1 MARSANQKLKCLY
14 LRQFLLQ
21 NTDEE
26 HPATIPQMVEY
37 LARHDIPAERKS
49 LYDDIDAL
57 RQWGL
62 DVEYR
67 KAQNGGY
74 YVASRDFQLPEL
86 KLLVDAVQSSKFLS
100 LRKSNELISKL
111 EKLASRYE
119 AQALRRQ
126 VYVTHRVKNMNES
139 IYYNV
144 DALHSAIAAGS
155 RITFR
160 YFDWD
165 TTGKKSYRHGG
176 KRYQVSPWALLWDDE
191 NYYLVGYDTEHG
203 ERRHYRV
210 DKMESITQTGE
221 KRLGQAL
228 FAGFDPAE
236 YSRKVF
242 GMYGGEPQRITLQF
256 TNDKNSMANIVFD
269 RFGRDQ
275 VLIPAP
281 SGFIVTVE
289 VVPSPQFFA
298 WLTGLGPSVKI
309 LSPQPVAEQFRA
321 HLQSVLSAYG

>member
-191 NYYLVGYDTEHG
+191 NYYLVGYDAEHG

-242 GMYGGEPQRITLQF
+242 GMYGGGGGGGSRSASPC
-256 TNDKNSMANIVFD
+256 NSPTTKTAWPISSLTASAVI
-269 RFGRDQ
+269 RSSSPPR
-275 VLIPAP
+275 PAL
-281 SGFIVTVE
+281 
-289 VVPSPQFFA
+289 PSP
-298 WLTGLGPSVKI
+298 WRS
-309 LSPQPVAEQFRA
+309 SPARSSSHGSPV
-321 HLQSVLSAYG
+321 SAPR